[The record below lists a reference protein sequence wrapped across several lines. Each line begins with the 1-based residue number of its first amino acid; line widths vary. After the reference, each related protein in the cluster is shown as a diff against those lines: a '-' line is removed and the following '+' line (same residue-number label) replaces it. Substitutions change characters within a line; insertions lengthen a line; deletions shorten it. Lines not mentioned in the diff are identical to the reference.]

1 LQKGKL
7 SCAGPARTVWH
18 GLAFIVPVCYNE
30 AYSLN
35 ERVNEPM
42 KIYEKAP
49 AKINLLLD
57 VLRKRGDGYHEVEM
71 IMTMVDLA
79 DRLEMEELPRDAII
93 ISSQVGY
100 IPLDEKNLAFQAAR
114 LIKERYDVRKGVY
127 IHLDKKIPVAAGLA
141 GGSSDAAAAL
151 RGLNRLW
158 GLGISEDELCDLGA
172 ELGSDVPF
180 CVTGGTA
187 IARGR
192 GEKLEHISPP
202 PQCWVV
208 LAKPPINV
216 STADVYGRLRANE
229 LKDHPSIE
237 FMRGALA
244 RGSFHDM
251 CEGLGNVLENVT
263 LELYPEVRQ
272 LKESMLRLGADGVLM
287 SGSGPTVFGLVS
299 KQAKLP
305 RIYNGLRGYC
315 KEVYV
320 VRMLT

>member
-1 LQKGKL
+1 
-7 SCAGPARTVWH
+7 
-18 GLAFIVPVCYNE
+18 
-30 AYSLN
+30 
-35 ERVNEPM
+35 M

-57 VLRKRGDGYHEVEM
+57 VMRKREDGFHEVEM

-79 DRLEMEELPRDAII
+79 DRLEMEELPRDSIM
-93 ISSQVGY
+93 ISSQAGY

-114 LIKERYDVRKGVY
+114 LIKDRYDVRKGVY

-141 GGSSDAAAAL
+141 GGSSDAAATL

-158 GLGISEDELCDLGA
+158 GLGISQQELAKLGA

-187 IARGR
+187 LATGR
-192 GEKLEHISPP
+192 GELLEPISSP

-216 STADVYGRLRANE
+216 STADVYGRFRVADLPQ
-229 LKDHPSIE
+229 HPSAKDMMDAI
-237 FMRGALA
+237 AKH
-244 RGSFHDM
+244 SFADV
-251 CEGLGNVLENVT
+251 CDRLGNVLESVT
-263 LELYPEVRQ
+263 LQLYPEVRQ
-272 LKESMLRLGADGVLM
+272 LKESMQRLGADGVLM

-299 KQAKLP
+299 KEAKVS
-305 RIYNGLRGYC
+305 RIYNGLRGFC

>member
-1 LQKGKL
+1 
-7 SCAGPARTVWH
+7 
-18 GLAFIVPVCYNE
+18 
-30 AYSLN
+30 
-35 ERVNEPM
+35 M

-57 VLRKRGDGYHEVEM
+57 VIRKREDGFHEVEM

-79 DRLEMEELPRDAII
+79 DRLEMEELPRDTII
-93 ISSQVGY
+93 ISSQAGY
-100 IPLDEKNLAFQAAR
+100 IPLDEKNLAFQAAK

-158 GLGISEDELCDLGA
+158 GLQIPAEELCRLGA

-187 IARGR
+187 LATGR
-192 GEKLEHISPP
+192 GEKLEMIDNPP
-202 PQCWVV
+202 GCWVV

-216 STADVYGRLRANE
+216 STADVYGKLRANE
-229 LKDHPSIE
+229 IANHPSVPDMLSAIR
-237 FMRGALA
+237 RGDFNDVC
-244 RGSFHDM
+244 S
-251 CEGLGNVLENVT
+251 GLGNVLEDVT
-263 LELYPEVRQ
+263 LKLYPEVLQ
-272 LKESMLRLGADGVLM
+272 LKESMQRLGADGVLM

-299 KQAKLP
+299 KEAKLA
-305 RIYNGLRGYC
+305 RIYNGLRGFC